1 MELTAD
7 LQRRLDTLIT
17 QRDDYSYS
25 GRELADK
32 SLIAFVAPTAV
43 GKSTLVM
50 ECLRI
55 CKQRGINADEAG
67 TTTTRER
74 RVGDDPANYVT
85 ATEGTTFESII
96 DSIEKGRLANWS
108 VYGTGDIYGTTPE
121 NFPAKYNFMPSMPD
135 SLPMLQRA
143 GFKKVVAIYLVI
155 PVEQWT
161 RQLTERRD
169 DPRFVGRMHE
179 AIASL
184 EYAKD
189 HFDHFI
195 VMENTDGGE
204 LLTKRA
210 ERIIQ
215 HVIDDVPLETDET
228 AIHYI
233 NEMLEFAKKG
243 TQ

>member
-7 LQRRLDTLIT
+7 LQRRLDTLIAH
-17 QRDDYSYS
+17 RDDYSYS
-25 GRELADK
+25 GEELADK
-32 SLIAFVAPTAV
+32 TLIAFVAPTAV

-50 ECLRI
+50 ECLHI
-55 CKQRGINADEAG
+55 CKQRGIDADEAG

-96 DSIEKGRLANWS
+96 DSVEKGELVNWS

-121 NFPAKYNFMPSMPD
+121 NFPAAYNFMPSMPD
-135 SLPMLQRA
+135 SLPMLRRA
-143 GFKKVVAIYLVI
+143 GFKKVVAIYLAI

-161 RQLTERRD
+161 RQLTERQG

-184 EYAKD
+184 EYAND
-189 HFDHFI
+189 HLDHFI
-195 VMENTDGGE
+195 VMENTDGDDK
-204 LLTKRA
+204 LTKRA
-210 ERIIQ
+210 ENIIQ
-215 HVIDDVPLETDET
+215 HVINDMPFETDET
-228 AIHYI
+228 AVRYI
-233 NEMLEFAKKG
+233 NEMLDFAKKG
-243 TQ
+243 TR